1 MRQGGST
8 PADEDRQA
16 PPPARS
22 AACDGCRHPLTGGGK
37 AGKINGALYE
47 PPLISSDPSE
57 AESVPSPARIRATI
71 ASLVDPPEELRVL
84 RTFHKALADV
94 NRLRIV
100 RRLAQGPSTVTELIE
115 HVGLSQPLVSHHLK
129 RLRDAGLV
137 ETRRVGR
144 ETVCSLRPEAFGEVA
159 ERERAILGIAS

>member
-1 MRQGGST
+1 MTVDATVTAEG
-8 PADEDRQA
+8 PL
-16 PPPARS
+16 PP
-22 AACDGCRHPLTGGGK
+22 
-37 AGKINGALYE
+37 
-47 PPLISSDPSE
+47 
-57 AESVPSPARIRATI
+57 VPSPARFRSTI
-71 ASLVDPPEELRVL
+71 ASIVDQPEDLRLL

-100 RRLAQGPSTVTELIE
+100 RRLAERPSTVTELIE

-144 ETVCSLRPEAFGEVA
+144 ETVCSLRSQAFGEVA
-159 ERERAILGIAS
+159 ARERSVLGLEDRA